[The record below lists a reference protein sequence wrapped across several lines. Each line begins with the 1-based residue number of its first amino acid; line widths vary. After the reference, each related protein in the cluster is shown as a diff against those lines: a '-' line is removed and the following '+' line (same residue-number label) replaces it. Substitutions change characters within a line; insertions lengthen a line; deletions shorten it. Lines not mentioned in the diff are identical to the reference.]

1 MKGFPGEE
9 PQMAGLR
16 SRVPRKGSGPGSRVP
31 GEEFEVPGPKYGSRV
46 QLFWYAEMQ
55 LGYQKSE
62 QNIVKRETKV

>member
-1 MKGFPGEE
+1 
-9 PQMAGLR
+9 MAGLR
-16 SRVPRKGSGPGSRVP
+16 SRVPRKGPGLGSRVP

-62 QNIVKRETKV
+62 QNIVKRETKI